1 MIKFKIAALFFAST
15 TFGLVIAGII
25 AIKIYSYQIEQ
36 AVASDIYTHA
46 SFLEAVETINL
57 KILLLPLVE
66 TYLRAYKH

>member
-1 MIKFKIAALFFAST
+1 MIKFKVATLFFAST

-46 SFLEAVETINL
+46 SFL
-57 KILLLPLVE
+57 
-66 TYLRAYKH
+66 